1 MARTVSKLSVLPIAI
16 RSRAAVTCS
25 TAASTAR
32 RHRRRHPGDLAP
44 GHVMSTRNRPSI
56 RSTQMNRPVVLIH
69 GSRIPAFTG
78 GLNTDKENGH
88 G

>member
-1 MARTVSKLSVLPIAI
+1 
-16 RSRAAVTCS
+16 
-25 TAASTAR
+25 
-32 RHRRRHPGDLAP
+32 
-44 GHVMSTRNRPSI
+44 
-56 RSTQMNRPVVLIH
+56 MNRPVVLIH